1 MNNRKAVESSGG
13 FKVVQQSCNGPAPLN
28 ASARIAILLFPNTPV
43 IAMRAASEWAPCRRE
58 GPAGRTDLITQT
70 QKPPAIEELL
80 PPPPASIQ
88 KKDAKARN
96 PGKGGVTSPAVFLP
110 SPHFPAHQASSSNP
124 ATGPQVRPPHP
135 GPQFGG
141 LGAISWKREM
151 CSSAC
156 VSCRHGLRFLFFSFS
171 FQWMSRDG
179 PAVGECVVRD
189 SGDGCYR
196 CQSQSSL
203 WNQKSYVLV

>member
-1 MNNRKAVESSGG
+1 MICSFETGDRRS
-13 FKVVQQSCNGPAPLN
+13 FLPAYIPWPR
-28 ASARIAILLFPNTPV
+28 RIPDQVKFLPTSPPQFLLLPTRQRV
-43 IAMRAASEWAPCRRE
+43 HKQHHV
-58 GPAGRTDLITQT
+58 ITQT
-70 QKPPAIEELL
+70 QQPPAIEELL

-96 PGKGGVTSPAVFLP
+96 PGKGGVTSPAVSLP

-124 ATGPQVRPPHP
+124 ATGPQVPPPHP

-151 CSSAC
+151 CSSAW
-156 VSCRHGLRFLFFSFS
+156 VSCRHGLRFLFFSFFFPMDVS
-171 FQWMSRDG
+171 GWPGSWG
-179 PAVGECVVRD
+179 VVVRD
-189 SGDGCYR
+189 SGDGCHR